1 MLGNVLR
8 ESMNV
13 NNTNE
18 IPVFLHDAR
27 SPGEEAAMHKQT
39 DRHEYQRPWA
49 GTVNGQIQQLK
60 QNKTKGISLS
70 ACQRTQKG
78 MCFIVLR
85 HPYPKTIPKG
95 LLPPN

>member
-18 IPVFLHDAR
+18 IPVFLHDAH

-49 GTVNGQIQQLK
+49 GTVNVQI
-60 QNKTKGISLS
+60 
-70 ACQRTQKG
+70 
-78 MCFIVLR
+78 
-85 HPYPKTIPKG
+85 
-95 LLPPN
+95 